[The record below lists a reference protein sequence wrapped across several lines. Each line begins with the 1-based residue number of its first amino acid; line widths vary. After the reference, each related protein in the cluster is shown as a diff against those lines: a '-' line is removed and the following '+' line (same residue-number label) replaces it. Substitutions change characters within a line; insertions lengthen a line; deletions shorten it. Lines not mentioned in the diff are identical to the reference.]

1 MVYQMYGLSFSGRMF
16 QWFMCRSIDLC
27 GPSFPCF
34 GKSQANVPRSVTSK
48 SGTFTVL
55 NKQKHVPRN
64 FLPFFHDPK
73 QTTHGIWAG
82 FWAESIT
89 IKSGTMSWP
98 MKRPLI
104 RYAFPDQGGRLCAE
118 NKTHKPRARGS
129 RQKKKKQKEKKD
141 IVFKT

>member
-1 MVYQMYGLSFSGRMF
+1 MLVCIAQT
-16 QWFMCRSIDLC
+16 
-27 GPSFPCF
+27 
-34 GKSQANVPRSVTSK
+34 QANVPRSVTSK

-89 IKSGTMSWP
+89 ISYGTQEGCFKRQP
-98 MKRPLI
+98 ADRERPL
-104 RYAFPDQGGRLCAE
+104 
-118 NKTHKPRARGS
+118 PRPGPATETTRAPRRS
-129 RQKKKKQKEKKD
+129 RQKKKKQKEKNKYQN
-141 IVFKT
+141 IKYKMFKI